1 MPPLPAT
8 PLGNLPGGAWRTSAW
23 TLLAALALATPA
35 LGGLSK
41 PEREE
46 IKGLL
51 ASGTLYAR
59 IDIPC
64 ETGRHPFGTYKS
76 PLVEVTPKG
85 ENTDG
90 GKGLSTGLWH
100 TESTYWGVGPNT
112 ALKFD
117 DADFDGKKIEIE
129 LRGVGE
135 WKDADTV
142 ILFKEI
148 RSISDFRAA
157 FDRAFATQPL
167 QDEHPEWPR
176 SVRSAIAHGQLA
188 TGMTRRQAYIVVGA
202 PSRFEVREEEGRKI
216 EVWHT
221 RQERGTKIGFW
232 RSRSGS
238 TGFPTELEFVDGM
251 LTSFAGSSEQLN
263 LDD

>member
-1 MPPLPAT
+1 MSPFSAT
-8 PLGNLPGGAWRTSAW
+8 PSGDLAGNALRLTAW
-23 TLLAALALATPA
+23 TLAAALALSAPA
-35 LGGLSK
+35 RGGLSK

-51 ASGTLYAR
+51 SSGTLYAR

-76 PLVEVTPKG
+76 PLVEVTPRS

-90 GKGLSTGLWH
+90 GNGLSTGLWH

-112 ALKFD
+112 PLEFD
-117 DADFDGKKIEIE
+117 EADFDGKKIEIE

-135 WKDADTV
+135 WKDTDTV

-148 RSISDFRAA
+148 RSVDDFRAA

-176 SVRSAIAHGQLA
+176 SVRSAIARGQLA
-188 TGMTRRQAYIVVGA
+188 TGMTKRQAYIVVGA
-202 PSRFEVREEEGRKI
+202 PSRFEVREEYGRKI

-232 RSRSGS
+232 RSRSGR
-238 TGFPTELEFVDGM
+238 TGFPSELEFVDGM
-251 LTSFAGSSEQLN
+251 LTSFEGSSEQLN

>member
-1 MPPLPAT
+1 V
-8 PLGNLPGGAWRTSAW
+8 
-23 TLLAALALATPA
+23 
-35 LGGLSK
+35 GGLSK

-46 IKGLL
+46 IKSLL

-59 IDIPC
+59 IEIPC

-76 PLVEVTPKG
+76 PLVEVTPRG
-85 ENTDG
+85 ENTEG
-90 GKGLSTGLWH
+90 GKGLSAGLWH

-112 ALKFD
+112 PLKFD
-117 DADFDGKKIEIE
+117 EADFDGKKIEIE
-129 LRGVGE
+129 LHGVGE
-135 WKDADTV
+135 WKEADTV
-142 ILFKEI
+142 ILFREI
-148 RSISDFRAA
+148 RSVADFRAA

-176 SVRSAIAHGQLA
+176 SVRDAIARGQLA
-188 TGMTRRQAYIVVGA
+188 TGMTKRQAYIVVGA
-202 PSRFEVREEEGRKI
+202 PSRFEVREQDGRKV

-232 RSRSGS
+232 RSRSGR
-238 TGFPTELEFVDGM
+238 TGFPVELEFVDGM
-251 LTSFAGSSEQLN
+251 LTSFGGSSEQLN